1 MKYYT
6 SKEQE
11 KLINEEY
18 YLAIKEKQEEID
30 EKKRKTGKLQ
40 KYKASFYINK
50 PLRVFI
56 CEDDQVYMKFG
67 SKKIM
72 CPSEEVKGG
81 GIYLIDSDYV
91 DRFNKFV
98 LENKN
103 YTVEFTLGNG
113 SLGYYGGP
121 NVYPSTI
128 RSINDIYVYEVFEDE
143 DKFDLMCG

>member
-11 KLINEEY
+11 KLISKEY
-18 YLAIKEKQEEID
+18 NSAIKEKQEEID
-30 EKKRKTGKLQ
+30 EKKRKTGKIQ
-40 KYKASFYINK
+40 KYTASFYINK

-56 CEDDQVYMKFG
+56 CEGEQVYMKFG
-67 SKKIM
+67 RKKIM
-72 CPSEEVKGG
+72 CPNEEVEGG
-81 GIYLIDSDYV
+81 KIYLIDEDYT

-113 SLGYYGGP
+113 SLAYCSGP

-128 RSINDIYVYEVFEDE
+128 RSINDIYVYEVFENE
-143 DKFDLMCG
+143 DKFDLVCG

>member
-1 MKYYT
+1 
-6 SKEQE
+6 
-11 KLINEEY
+11 
-18 YLAIKEKQEEID
+18 
-30 EKKRKTGKLQ
+30 
-40 KYKASFYINK
+40 
-50 PLRVFI
+50 
-56 CEDDQVYMKFG
+56 MKFG

-81 GIYLIDSDYV
+81 CIYLIDSDYV

-103 YTVEFTLGNG
+103 YTIEFTLGNG

-128 RSINDIYVYEVFEDE
+128 RSINDIYVYEIFEDE